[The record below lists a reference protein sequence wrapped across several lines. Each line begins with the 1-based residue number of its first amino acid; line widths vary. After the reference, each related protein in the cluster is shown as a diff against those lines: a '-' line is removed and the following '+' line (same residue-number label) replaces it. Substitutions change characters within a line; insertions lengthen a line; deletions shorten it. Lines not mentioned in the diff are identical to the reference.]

1 MQSRFDHDGYVIVP
15 GLIDAGLIE
24 STKRKIAE
32 LLAKARQTPEFIL
45 GAKGTINL
53 PRLDEELPLIAAS
66 LQAESIQALLQ
77 AHLGGSYVRRE
88 LAYRNP
94 QPGFGAQTIH
104 TDWTGPV
111 PPGQWVVANAF
122 VALCEIDAS
131 NGGTRLVPGS
141 HRQVSTFRA
150 KAPSDRHPNEIVPH
164 LSAGEALVFSG
175 HILHSGTKNASSTQ
189 RPLLIATFQ
198 RDS

>member
-1 MQSRFDHDGYVIVP
+1 MHNRFDRDGYVIVP
-15 GLIDAGLIE
+15 GLIDAGLIA

-53 PRLDEELPLIAAS
+53 PHLDGELPQIVAS
-66 LQAESIQALLQ
+66 LQAQPIQALLQ
-77 AHLGGSYVRRE
+77 RHLGGSYIRRE

-94 QPGFGAQTIH
+94 QPGFGAQTLH

-122 VALCEIDAS
+122 IALCEIDAS

-141 HRQVSTFRA
+141 HQQVGSFRA

-164 LSAGEALVFSG
+164 LRAGDALVFSG
-175 HILHSGTKNASSTQ
+175 HILHSGTKNTSAAQ
-189 RPLLIATFQ
+189 RPVLIANFV